1 LDKTGFEIGFGT
13 RFRGKCGLV
22 LKSNLDKCGSG
33 RIDKIELEIKFW
45 TKLVLKLDLVPDSE
59 GNVVW
64 F

>member
-1 LDKTGFEIGFGT
+1 MNDFECIIQT
-13 RFRGKCGLV
+13 SEIQRYDGKNNTVVEVVG
-22 LKSNLDKCGSG
+22 
-33 RIDKIELEIKFW
+33 ELTKLIKFW